1 MARARRF
8 TPNGFP
14 GFAPR
19 STRSCTTSLPTLW
32 RSVWRERTPG
42 YIVGVAGP
50 LVGALVF
57 VGAVALLGAFSYI
70 FITGDVH
77 RIELTEKT

>member
-1 MARARRF
+1 MVSQGLRRDRPAPARPASRLSGGQF
-8 TPNGFP
+8 G
-14 GFAPR
+14 A
-19 STRSCTTSLPTLW
+19 S
-32 RSVWRERTPG
+32 RTPG